1 MKRAKYWVQIIK
13 KIEETGRTERGTTG
27 PKWAQSRKSKET
39 ELIMTLRTAYP
50 YGLNDKISD
59 DINSTMK

>member
-1 MKRAKYWVQIIK
+1 M
-13 KIEETGRTERGTTG
+13 ERGTTG
-27 PKWAQSRKSKET
+27 PEWAQSRKSKET

-59 DINSTMK
+59 DINSAMK